1 MRLHGNASARLG
13 RLVLGMTMTAALA
26 VTLAACSSSGTAKQ
40 AVTKQPVSAASGAA
54 APAASAPAPAAAP
67 AANAL
72 SDKWSGQYSGAY
84 QGTFILRWHQSGS
97 KLNGTIQLS
106 NPGTSLPIHGHVAGG
121 SIRFGTVGS
130 YAITYSGA
138 VSGNSM
144 SGTYQVHAGN
154 VSGGPW
160 NASKTS

>member
-40 AVTKQPVSAASGAA
+40 AV
-54 APAASAPAPAAAP
+54 
-67 AANAL
+67 N
-72 SDKWSGQYSGAY
+72 
-84 QGTFILRWHQSGS
+84 QSGS

-106 NPGTSLPIHGHVAGG
+106 NPGTSLPIHGRVAGG

-130 YAITYSGA
+130 YAITYSGT

-144 SGTYQVHAGN
+144 SGSYQVHAGN